1 MYIRK
6 NIFLLITL
14 SFIIRLISIY
24 FFHDTRIDNE
34 WAILLN
40 NLIKFKTYSLYTAEN
55 LPIPSVL
62 MPPLYAYFLYFVKII
77 SFEKINFL
85 TLLISI
91 QIILSTVSIYIFYKI
106 NKKIFSEKINLI
118 NSYVFSLFPLNI
130 YAAGQVSSITLQIFL
145 LLWFILFLFLLS
157 EKKTKKNFLIFSL
170 ISGFLILIR
179 GEFILI
185 YAITLLYLFL
195 KNKIKLIHLVI
206 IITLTF
212 LVTSPYL
219 IRNYITFNQVILVK
233 SLGYNLWK
241 GNNDFATVEGYGDIN
256 NPNFKNIKHKIAILK
271 KDIFYELN
279 RDHIFLN
286 EGIQNINKNPL
297 NYITLFIKK
306 TLSFYFL
313 NIKSSYPNYYHLIHL
328 IPVTIIGAL
337 SIPGLILGLKKKEF
351 KFKFLII
358 YLFATIIIFSLF
370 FILPRYKLIIL
381 PVQIILMGCF
391 IEYIFKKL
399 NKNVI

>member
-1 MYIRK
+1 M
-6 NIFLLITL
+6 
-14 SFIIRLISIY
+14 
-24 FFHDTRIDNE
+24 
-34 WAILLN
+34 
-40 NLIKFKTYSLYTAEN
+40 
-55 LPIPSVL
+55 
-62 MPPLYAYFLYFVKII
+62 
-77 SFEKINFL
+77 
-85 TLLISI
+85 
-91 QIILSTVSIYIFYKI
+91 
-106 NKKIFSEKINLI
+106 
-118 NSYVFSLFPLNI
+118 
-130 YAAGQVSSITLQIFL
+130 
-145 LLWFILFLFLLS
+145 
-157 EKKTKKNFLIFSL
+157 
-170 ISGFLILIR
+170 
-179 GEFILI
+179 
-185 YAITLLYLFL
+185 
-195 KNKIKLIHLVI
+195 I